1 MKLFCLESWMLFRD
15 VMSILNRSL
24 GYLIIDISAT
34 TYVVIVGLKASA
46 YIGYI

>member
-1 MKLFCLESWMLFRD
+1 MLFRD
-15 VMSILNRSL
+15 VMSVLNRSL

-34 TYVVIVGLKASA
+34 HVVIVGLKASA